1 MQREN
6 LEQGWSD
13 IADKL
18 LNRFPKLTH
27 ADVTFLK
34 GHEEDLLVRIEQ
46 KLQKTRP
53 DLLKLISTL

>member
-27 ADVTFLK
+27 ADVIFLK

>member
-27 ADVTFLK
+27 ADVAFLK